1 MSKYKDW
8 KMIDWIVLG
17 FVGISF
23 IVVPDFILD
32 HNLYELPTMAT
43 VYDYPYNIPIIG
55 SCIFLIYC
63 LLSGVYWIKNK
74 KINMVIHYCL
84 LSTIYIILPMLYI
97 IAYNSGI

>member
-23 IVVPDFILD
+23 TVVPDFILD

-55 SCIFLIYC
+55 SGIFLIYC
-63 LLSGVYWIKNK
+63 LLSVVYWIKNK

-84 LSTIYIILPMLYI
+84 LATIYIIIPMLYV
-97 IAYNSGI
+97 IAHNSGM

>member
-8 KMIDWIVLG
+8 KMMDWIVLG

-84 LSTIYIILPMLYI
+84 LATIYIIIPMLYV
-97 IAYNSGI
+97 IAHNSGM

>member
-1 MSKYKDW
+1 MSKYKGW
-8 KMIDWIVLG
+8 KMMDWIGLG

-55 SCIFLIYC
+55 SGIFLIYC
-63 LLSGVYWIKNK
+63 LLSRVYWIKNK
-74 KINMVIHYCL
+74 YGNLLLLISNHIYNTSYAICYC
-84 LSTIYIILPMLYI
+84 I
-97 IAYNSGI
+97 